1 MLQAWHI
8 QAYAGI
14 ALKSAQGETVGIC
27 SVLFKRPLTNM
38 DKVMGLLRLLAPLAG
53 RELAL
58 MLQQPAP
65 PQPEYHDFLHTMMS
79 HAPVGIGKL
88 DLNGKILW
96 TNPAIEKMLGYSQ
109 SELLHRTAAELNHP
123 EDWLRS
129 ATCYEELK
137 RGERTAFTQEKRY
150 LHRDGQVLWGRVT
163 VTLVRDDQLQPD
175 YLMVVL
181 ENIDP
186 LKRHAE
192 QLKLS
197 HRVYD
202 NLSEAI
208 LVCDADSRIISVNP
222 AFEQITGYS
231 EEEVCGQR
239 PSMLKSGLHDQ
250 AFYADMYHALE
261 RVGVWR
267 GEVWNKRKN
276 GKLYPQ
282 QLMISTLREGG
293 GSVSTSPS
301 SATSPRPSWRNRRS
315 PPRPTTTTSPGC
327 PTAGCSAAAS
337 AASAS
342 GASASR

>member
-1 MLQAWHI
+1 M
-8 QAYAGI
+8 
-14 ALKSAQGETVGIC
+14 
-27 SVLFKRPLTNM
+27 
-38 DKVMGLLRLLAPLAG
+38 
-53 RELAL
+53 
-58 MLQQPAP
+58 
-65 PQPEYHDFLHTMMS
+65 
-79 HAPVGIGKL
+79 
-88 DLNGKILW
+88 
-96 TNPAIEKMLGYSQ
+96 
-109 SELLHRTAAELNHP
+109 
-123 EDWLRS
+123 
-129 ATCYEELK
+129 
-137 RGERTAFTQEKRY
+137 
-150 LHRDGQVLWGRVT
+150 GRVT

-231 EEEVCGQR
+231 EEEVRGQR

-276 GKLYPQ
+276 GKLYP
-282 QLMISTLREGG
+282 
-293 GSVSTSPS
+293 S
-301 SATSPRPSWRNRRS
+301 S
-315 PPRPTTTTSPGC
+315 
-327 PTAGCSAAAS
+327 
-337 AASAS
+337 
-342 GASASR
+342 